1 MVRVRVGEVKYG
13 ERRRFFLINARAAQ
27 VKPNLVF
34 AEKRKEERVL
44 YDIKQKHIRTK
55 KAA

>member
-13 ERRRFFLINARAAQ
+13 ERRRFFLINACTSKAEFG
-27 VKPNLVF
+27 VF

-44 YDIKQKHIRTK
+44 YDVKQKDIRTK